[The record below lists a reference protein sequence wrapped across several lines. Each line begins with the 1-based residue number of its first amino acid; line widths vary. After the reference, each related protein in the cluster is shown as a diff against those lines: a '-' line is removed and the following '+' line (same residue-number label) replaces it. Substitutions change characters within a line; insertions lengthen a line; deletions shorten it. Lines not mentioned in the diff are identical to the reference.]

1 MPAPHPPPLQQM
13 APTLPSPDPSW
24 LPVLLFSCE
33 VLTIVRVS
41 SLDKLNATPGSEE
54 TLPTALCQSQGSQG
68 LKHQPPAPDPA
79 PRPAAGPPLPPLI
92 RAYSSINKH
101 TLAHLARAPNSREFR
116 YLVAVWW
123 QKFAREQGKKGLIY
137 FTGSLGAVLKTTWG
151 EDRTGQG
158 DQGKGR
164 CSKVGRR

>member
-1 MPAPHPPPLQQM
+1 MGRWSGGTESEAPARPPGEKLWLLWDLM
-13 APTLPSPDPSW
+13 ASCSSCARPSPQA
-24 LPVLLFSCE
+24 CCR
-33 VLTIVRVS
+33 T
-41 SLDKLNATPGSEE
+41 
-54 TLPTALCQSQGSQG
+54 
-68 LKHQPPAPDPA
+68 
-79 PRPAAGPPLPPLI
+79 PLPPLI

-101 TLAHLARAPNSREFR
+101 TLAHLARAPNSREFH

-151 EDRTGQG
+151 GDRTGQG

-164 CSKVGRR
+164 CSKAGRR